1 MDRED
6 WFVLRDLKRHNA
18 KDPAWRVLPEK
29 GFNTFTPMH
38 ESLRVIK
45 GRTVRMQVPVIPDLL
60 FVKATKHDLDEHMV
74 GTPTLQYR
82 YMKGAPYRSP
92 MTVPNAEM
100 ERFIHAV
107 RSVSD
112 PVYYLPE
119 DITPDK
125 IGKRVRIVD
134 GPMSGYEGKL
144 MKVRGS
150 RKRKLL
156 ISLENYIV
164 AAIEVEKDFIEFL

>member
-38 ESLRVIK
+38 ESLRVVK
-45 GRTVRMQVPVIPDLL
+45 GRTVRMRVPVIPDLL

-107 RSVSD
+107 RSVSN

-119 DITPDK
+119 DITPDM